1 MEGIAFL
8 IMTDNNTE
16 PTRISVS
23 SSDEQY
29 RVMADAVRLGDDY
42 LVYMWGGEKPHIGAV
57 AAAQPRASL
66 VDPNLPSATASVLT
80 YLGHKEDV
88 VVKQVSEDL
97 SSALQT
103 NVVVTAGIHWDDLEE
118 QGIKA
123 VVRGCREVTEKLI
136 AEMGK

>member
-1 MEGIAFL
+1 MIDQE
-8 IMTDNNTE
+8 NE
-16 PTRISVS
+16 PARISVS

-66 VDPNLPSATASVLT
+66 VDPNVPSATASVLT

-88 VVKQVSEDL
+88 VVKQVSEAL
-97 SSALQT
+97 CSALET
-103 NVVVTAGIHWDDLEE
+103 NVVVTAGIHWDDLEK
-118 QGIKA
+118 QGIEA
-123 VVRGCREVTEKLI
+123 VVRGCQEVTENLI
-136 AEMGK
+136 AELGKK